1 MKTCYYSGFVI
12 FKAQTNFNSYLIY
25 LLVRLMIGNAKLS
38 SFNHLIIWINASIII
53 LIIVIIVI
61 AVINCNYL
69 SVKFIRNLV

>member
-1 MKTCYYSGFVI
+1 
-12 FKAQTNFNSYLIY
+12 
-25 LLVRLMIGNAKLS
+25 MIENAKIS